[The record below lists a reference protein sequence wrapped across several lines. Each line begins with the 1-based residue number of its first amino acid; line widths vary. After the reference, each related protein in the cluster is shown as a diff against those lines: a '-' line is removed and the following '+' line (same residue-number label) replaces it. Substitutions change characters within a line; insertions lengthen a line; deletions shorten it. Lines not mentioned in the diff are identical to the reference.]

1 VTAPAQPATNVRA
14 TVRPGPDER
23 HHDALDGVRALAAF
37 GVLVL
42 HVGADTGG
50 NLKPGLEAWLL
61 SGGSIAVTVFF
72 TLSGLLLYRPWAA
85 RLLDVDTARTVRVG
99 GYYRRRALRILPA
112 YWMLVVYVMLVYLGS
127 HLGDVWTW
135 LRLLTLTYT
144 YDPHPWWGNGLG
156 PEGLWQIWSLTVE
169 VAWYV
174 LLPVTAAV
182 LGWYARLRE
191 RGTPDADRRARRLMR
206 ALAGYAALS
215 FVYSIFMFHPAYQP
229 LLGVWLPRYFAWFA
243 IGMALAVVSVR
254 ARTGSARA
262 ARFARTIAG
271 SWGTCWLIAAVLF
284 GIAAS
289 PFTGPTDLATID
301 TVWTSEF
308 RVLLYGLVAAF
319 AVAPVALAPADDPV
333 MRAVLGNP
341 VMRFLGRISYGVFL
355 WQAPVLIG
363 WSELVGHTPFTGHF
377 VTEFPVI
384 ALLSVCVA
392 TISFY
397 YVERP
402 VLRLASR
409 RWRGDRVPAPAVA
422 PAERDG
428 QAGEDDQAQ

>member
-1 VTAPAQPATNVRA
+1 MTTPAPSATAVRA
-14 TVRPGPDER
+14 TGRPGPEG
-23 HHDALDGVRALAAF
+23 HYDALDGVRAVAAF

-42 HVGADTGG
+42 HIGSDTGG
-50 NLKPGLEAWLL
+50 TLKHDAQAWLL
-61 SGGSIAVTVFF
+61 SGGAIAVTVFF
-72 TLSGLLLYRPWAA
+72 TLSGLLLYRPWAV
-85 RLLDVDTARTVRVG
+85 RSLDVSADRGVSVG

-112 YWMLVVYVMLVYLGS
+112 YWVLVLYVMIVYLS
-127 HLGDVWTW
+127 AHLGDVWTW
-135 LRLLTLTYT
+135 LRLLTLTFT
-144 YDPHPWWGNGLG
+144 YDPHPWWGNSLG

-191 RGTPDADRRARRLMR
+191 RGVPDADRRARRLLWGI
-206 ALAGYAALS
+206 AAYAALS
-215 FVYSIFMFHPAYQP
+215 LVYSIFMFRPAYRP
-229 LLGVWLPRYFAWFA
+229 LLGAWLPRYFAWFA

-262 ARFARTIAG
+262 ARFARTVAR
-271 SWGTCWLIAAVLF
+271 SWGTCWLIAAVLY

-289 PFTGPTDLATID
+289 PLTGPADLTAID

-308 RVLLYGLVAAF
+308 RVLLYGLVAVF
-319 AVAPVALAPADDPV
+319 AVGPVALAPADEPV
-333 MRAVLGNP
+333 MRAVLGNR
-341 VMRFLGRISYGVFL
+341 VMRFLGRVSYGVFL
-355 WQAPVLIG
+355 WQVPVLIG
-363 WSELVGHTPFTGHF
+363 WSELVGHAPFTGHF
-377 VTEFPVI
+377 LTEFPVV
-384 ALLSVCVA
+384 ALLTLGVA

-402 VLRLASR
+402 ILRLASR
-409 RWRGDRVPAPAVA
+409 RWRADRLTAPAGGTTE
-422 PAERDG
+422 PDG

>member
-1 VTAPAQPATNVRA
+1 MTAPAPSATAVRA
-14 TVRPGPDER
+14 TGRPGPDG
-23 HHDALDGVRALAAF
+23 HDDALDGVRAVAAF

-42 HVGADTGG
+42 HIGSDTGG
-50 NLKPGLEAWLL
+50 TLKHDAQAWLL
-61 SGGSIAVTVFF
+61 SGGAIAVTVFF
-72 TLSGLLLYRPWAA
+72 TLSGLLLYRPWAV
-85 RLLDVDTARTVRVG
+85 RSLDMSADHEVSVA

-112 YWMLVVYVMLVYLGS
+112 YWVLVLYVMVVYLS
-127 HLGDVWTW
+127 AHLGDVWTW
-135 LRLLTLTYT
+135 LRLLTLTFT

-191 RGTPDADRRARRLMR
+191 RGGPDAGRRARRLLWGI
-206 ALAGYAALS
+206 AAYAALS
-215 FVYSIFMFHPAYQP
+215 LVYSIFMFHPAYRP

-254 ARTGSARA
+254 ARTGSVRA
-262 ARFARTIAG
+262 ARFARTVAR
-271 SWGTCWLIAAVLF
+271 SWGTCWLIAAVLY

-289 PFTGPTDLATID
+289 PFTGPADLTAID

-308 RVLLYGLVAAF
+308 RVLLYGLVAVF
-319 AVAPVALAPADDPV
+319 AVGPVALAPAGEPIV
-333 MRAVLGNP
+333 HAVLGNR
-341 VMRFLGRISYGVFL
+341 VMRFLGRVSYGVFL
-355 WQAPVLIG
+355 WQVPVLIG

-377 VTEFPVI
+377 LTEFPVV
-384 ALLSVCVA
+384 ALLTLGIA

-409 RWRGDRVPAPAVA
+409 RWRAGRLTAPAGGT
-422 PAERDG
+422 AEPDG

>member
-1 VTAPAQPATNVRA
+1 VTAPVTTARPP
-14 TVRPGPDER
+14 VRPAADE
-23 HHDALDGVRALAAF
+23 HYDALDGVRAIAAF

-42 HVGADTGG
+42 HIGADTGG
-50 NLKPGLEAWLL
+50 NLKPGPEAWLL

-72 TLSGLLLYRPWAA
+72 TLSGLLLYRPWAV
-85 RLLDVDTARTVRVG
+85 RLLDPAADRGVRVG
-99 GYYRRRALRILPA
+99 GYYRRRAVRILPA
-112 YWMLVVYVMLVYLGS
+112 YWALVAYVMIVYLGS
-127 HLGDVWTW
+127 HLGDAWTW

-169 VAWYV
+169 VAWYL
-174 LLPVTAAV
+174 LLPVTAAI
-182 LGWYARLRE
+182 LDRYARLRE
-191 RGTPDADRRARRLMR
+191 RGTPDTDRRARRLLR
-206 ALAGYAALS
+206 GLGVYAALS
-215 FVYSIFMFHPAYQP
+215 FGYSIFMFHPAYQP
-229 LLGVWLPRYFAWFA
+229 ILGVWLPRYFAWFA

-254 ARTGSARA
+254 ARTGSVRA
-262 ARFARTIAG
+262 ARFARTVG
-271 SWGTCWLIAAVLF
+271 RSWGTCWLIAAVLF

-289 PFTGPTDLATID
+289 PFTGPTDLTTID

-319 AVAPVALAPADDPV
+319 AVAPVALAPADEPV
-333 MRAVLGNP
+333 MRAVLGNR

-355 WQAPVLIG
+355 WQVPVLIG
-363 WSELVGHTPFTGHF
+363 WSELTGHTPFTGSF
-377 VTEFPVI
+377 LTEFPVV
-384 ALLSVCVA
+384 ALLSVGVA

-402 VLRLASR
+402 ALRLASR
-409 RWRGDRVPAPAVA
+409 RRRAAPAAPVGA

-428 QAGEDDQAQ
+428 EPREDDQRQ